1 LSKED
6 AMGKLRDLMDRDLQI
21 RGYSPNTRD
30 AYLRSVRGF
39 VRHWN
44 RSPEQ
49 LTIEHVNQ
57 YQHHLVQRKVS
68 WACFNQAAA
77 ALRFFYGVTLKKD
90 WDITRIPYHKTG
102 RRLPQVLAEEEVV
115 ALFGGVQNIKHRAIL
130 MTLYAGGLRVSE
142 AAHLRVTDI
151 DSRRMVVRIDQGKGR
166 KDRYVPLSKQLLK
179 ILREYWLAVRPR
191 TWLFPGQDPEAPL
204 TRGSV
209 DKIFRKAKV
218 AARIGKPV
226 SSHSLRHSYATHLL
240 ERGVN
245 IRVIQQLLGHRS
257 LRSTEI
263 YTHVARTYLKDTPS
277 PLDLL
282 PMIERPAVQPQ
293 S

>member
-1 LSKED
+1 
-6 AMGKLRDLMDRDLQI
+6 MGKLRDLMDRDLQI
-21 RGYSPNTRD
+21 RGYSPNTRE
-30 AYLRSVRGF
+30 AYLRSVRDF
-39 VRHWN
+39 ARYWN

-49 LTIEHVNQ
+49 LTIEQINQ

-77 ALRFFYGVTLKKD
+77 ALRFFYGVTLNKD
-90 WDITRIPYHKTG
+90 WDIARIPYQKTG
-102 RRLPQVLAEEEVV
+102 RRLPQILSEQEVV
-115 ALFGGVQNIKHRAIL
+115 ALFGGVQNIKHRAVL

-151 DSRRMVVRIDQGKGR
+151 DSQRMVIRIEQAKGR

-179 ILREYWLAVRPR
+179 ILREHWLVERPP
-191 TWLFPGQDPEAPL
+191 TWLFPGQDPATPL
-204 TRGSV
+204 TRGSINR
-209 DKIFRKAKV
+209 IFKKAKN
-218 AARIGKPV
+218 AARIAKRV
-226 SSHSLRHSYATHLL
+226 SPHSLRHSYATHLL

-257 LRSTEI
+257 LRSTEV

-282 PMIERPAVQPQ
+282 PLPTAPTVPAQG
-293 S
+293 

>member
-1 LSKED
+1 
-6 AMGKLRDLMDRDLQI
+6 MGKLRDLMDRDLQI
-21 RGYSPNTRD
+21 RGYSPNTRE
-30 AYLRSVRGF
+30 AYLRSVRIF
-39 VRHWN
+39 ARYWK
-44 RSPEQ
+44 RSPEE
-49 LTIEHVNQ
+49 LTIEQVNQ

-77 ALRFFYGVTLKKD
+77 ALRFFYRVTLNKD
-90 WDITRIPYHKTG
+90 WDITRIPYQKTG
-102 RRLPQVLAEEEVV
+102 RRLPQILSEQEIV
-115 ALFGGVQNIKHRAIL
+115 ALFGGVQNIKHRAVL

-151 DSRRMVVRIDQGKGR
+151 DSQRMVIRIDQGKGR

-179 ILREYWLAVRPR
+179 ILREHWLVERPP
-191 TWLFPGQDPEAPL
+191 TWLFPGQDPATPL
-204 TRGSV
+204 TRGSIN
-209 DKIFRKAKV
+209 KIFKKAKN
-218 AARIGKPV
+218 AARIAKRV
-226 SSHSLRHSYATHLL
+226 SPHSLRHSYATHLL

-245 IRVIQQLLGHRS
+245 LRVIQQLLGHRS

-282 PMIERPAVQPQ
+282 PLPAAPTVPAQG
-293 S
+293 